1 MVELTEQGQ
10 EAQEEGPKTDSGIT
24 TVTASDGAKQA
35 SADHGPEILPDM
47 EHFVWLVR
55 KIKNISLLCRLL
67 RNEGVHVPEKLVKK
81 MEKAKGGLPPTVR
94 KSLYPL
100 VSEASPVTK
109 QRLERIAER
118 IEILGDEYGQQ
129 AVLSLLD
136 EGDEA
141 DAAVLARH
149 GDPHGRALYLYL
161 EQEYPEKHRAGGRR
175 FDHAERVQV
184 MNRQWR
190 SEAYSSHY
198 RGPLGPTPKLDA
210 AMQETIKERILLLY
224 PNAPRDDVIIEQ
236 FSRRDLGHAHRHDEG
251 DDEDPAKEVLDT
263 LTVTFN
269 GAAVHY
275 PKVEH
280 GEEVSHDDLAA
291 LSIRFSRGPATGVL
305 SVFSDDREIRR
316 DLAAIFRDVVL
327 AADGAIE
334 DMPMLEF
341 DLSAFVSPSILG
353 KLLSERI
360 EGIERIDIQHLK
372 VACPTLRKTHD
383 EAKDREILQELRST
397 MTIQPDRRDDRNIFE
412 VARQDYQIH
421 DLSLYVPVQVKLVMR
436 IAKQRHRK
444 AHSVTV
450 QVTAPNGF
458 NDRSKTEDD
467 RKLVMAQLEKLGM
480 VVKF

>member
-1 MVELTEQGQ
+1 MVAVTEQQQ
-10 EAQEEGPKTDSGIT
+10 ETPEESQKVNSGA
-24 TVTASDGAKQA
+24 TAMTPNGGAKQA
-35 SADHGPEILPDM
+35 SADHGPDLLPDM

-55 KIKNISLLCRLL
+55 KIKNIPLLRRLL
-67 RNEGVHVPEKLVKK
+67 RNEGVHVPEKLAEK
-81 MEKAKGGLPPTVR
+81 MEKAKGALPPTVR
-94 KSLYPL
+94 KALYPL
-100 VSEASPVTK
+100 VGEASSVTR

-118 IEILGDEYGQQ
+118 IEILDDEYGKQ
-129 AVLSLLD
+129 AVLSLFD

-149 GDPHGRALYLYL
+149 CDPHGRALYLYL
-161 EQEYPEKHRAGGRR
+161 EQEYPEKHRTGGKR

-198 RGPLGPTPKLDA
+198 RGPLGATPKLDD
-210 AMQETIKERILLLY
+210 AMQERIKERILLLY

-251 DDEDPAKEVLDT
+251 DDEDSAKEVLDT

-269 GAAVHY
+269 GAEVHY

-291 LSIRFSRGPATGVL
+291 LSIRFSREPASGTL

-316 DLAAIFRDVVL
+316 ELAAIFRDEVL
-327 AADGAIE
+327 AVDGAIE
-334 DMPMLEF
+334 DMPILEF
-341 DLSAFVSPSILG
+341 NLSAFVSPAVLDR
-353 KLLSERI
+353 LVSERI

-372 VACPTLRKTHD
+372 VGCPSLRTTRD
-383 EAKDREILQELRST
+383 EAGNREIIQELKST
-397 MTIQPDRRDDRNIFE
+397 MTIQRDRRDDRNIYE
-412 VARQDYQIH
+412 VARQDYRNP
-421 DLSLYVPVQVKLVMR
+421 DLTVYVPVQVKLVMR
-436 IAKQRHRK
+436 MAKQRHRK
-444 AHSVTV
+444 AHNVVV
-450 QVTAPNGF
+450 QITAPNGF